1 MGIIDGRPPSSV
13 SRPLPEKNQTL
24 SVIAP
29 AAATKLLR
37 PTWAEISLPALRRN
51 FERVRKLAG
60 SRRVMA
66 VIKADAYGHGA
77 VAVAKCLAGCGVDW
91 LGVATVEEAVEL
103 REAGVEQPIL
113 LLGGLYMSDPA
124 DLVEYKL
131 TPSVSSTARLDTY
144 AACARSLNRP
154 IPIHLKVDTG
164 LGRLGLP
171 PSRVPSFLAHYVE
184 LEGLE
189 LRGVFTH
196 LASAEDLVATQTD
209 EQLAHFQA
217 ALKELPWYKVQ
228 PEWVHISNSAA
239 LLVRRDI
246 RENLVRIG
254 GLLYGYCLPLV
265 LPSNWSPEARWGPA
279 GSQPA
284 ATGPAPGASE
294 FEPVLTFK
302 SRVVYL
308 KDVPSN
314 TPLGYSAAFYSRRP
328 SRIATVPVGYA
339 DGLSRQLSS
348 RGRVIVND
356 DYARIVGNV
365 SMDLTLVDVT
375 DIPGVEVGDEVI
387 LIGSSEHCRITA
399 QEVATE
405 VGTVPYEALCSIGKR
420 VPRIYVDE
428 DG

>member
-1 MGIIDGRPPSSV
+1 MATLTSPSG
-13 SRPLPEKNQTL
+13 
-24 SVIAP
+24 
-29 AAATKLLR
+29 TKLLR

-51 FERVRKLAG
+51 FERVRRLAG
-60 SRRVMA
+60 TRRVMA
-66 VIKADAYGHGA
+66 ILKADAYGHGA
-77 VAVAKCLAGCGVDW
+77 VPVARCLAGRGVDW

-103 REAGVEQPIL
+103 REAGIEQPIL

-124 DLVEYKL
+124 DLVEYRL
-131 TPSVSSTARLDTY
+131 TPSISSTARLDTY
-144 AACARSLNRP
+144 AACARKFNRS
-154 IPIHLKVDTG
+154 IPFHLKVDTG

-171 PSRVPSFLAHYVE
+171 PSRVPAFLAHFVE

-189 LRGVFTH
+189 LEGLFTH

-228 PEWVHISNSAA
+228 PDWVHISNSAA

-254 GLLYGYCLPLV
+254 ALLYGYCLPLV
-265 LPSNWSPEARWGPA
+265 LPSNWSPGIPWGSP
-279 GSQPA
+279 GRQPA
-284 ATGPAPGASE
+284 ETAQAPGASE
-294 FEPVLTFK
+294 FEPVLSFK

-314 TPLGYSAAFYSRRP
+314 TPLGYGAAFHSRRP

-339 DGLSRQLSS
+339 DGLSRQLSN
-348 RGRVIVND
+348 RGRAIVND
-356 DYARIVGNV
+356 DYARIVGNI
-365 SMDLTLVDVT
+365 SMDLALVDVT

-399 QEVATE
+399 QEIASE
-405 VGTVPYEALCSIGKR
+405 LGTVPYEVLCSIGKR

-428 DG
+428 ESGSAG

>member
-1 MGIIDGRPPSSV
+1 MAN
-13 SRPLPEKNQTL
+13 LT
-24 SVIAP
+24 AP
-29 AAATKLLR
+29 VTTKLLR

-51 FERVRKLAG
+51 FDRVRRLAG
-60 SRRVMA
+60 ARRVMA
-66 VIKADAYGHGA
+66 VLKADAYGHGA
-77 VAVAKCLAGCGVDW
+77 VAVARCLAACGVDW

-103 REAGVEQPIL
+103 RETGIEQPIL

-124 DLVEYKL
+124 DLVEYRL
-131 TPSVSSTARLDTY
+131 TPSISSTARLDTY
-144 AACARSLNRP
+144 AACAQRSGNP
-154 IPIHLKVDTG
+154 IPFHLKIDTG

-189 LRGVFTH
+189 LKGIFTH

-228 PEWVHISNSAA
+228 PEWIHVSNSAA

-254 GLLYGYCLPLV
+254 ALLYGYCLPLI
-265 LPSNWSPEARWGPA
+265 LPPNWPPGIPWGH
-279 GSQPA
+279 
-284 ATGPAPGASE
+284 TGRPSAPPDTAPGAAE
-294 FEPVLTFK
+294 FEPVLSLK

-308 KDVPSN
+308 KDVASN
-314 TPLGYSAAFYSRRP
+314 TPLGYGAAFHSRRP
-328 SRIATVPVGYA
+328 SRIATIPVGYA

-356 DYARIVGNV
+356 DYARIVGNI

-375 DIPGVEVGDEVI
+375 DIPGVEVGDEVT

-399 QEVATE
+399 QEIATE
-405 VGTVPYEALCSIGKR
+405 IGTVPYEVLCSIGKR
-420 VPRIYVDE
+420 VPRIYGDE
-428 DG
+428 ERRGNEA

>member
-1 MGIIDGRPPSSV
+1 M
-13 SRPLPEKNQTL
+13 T
-24 SVIAP
+24 VISP
-29 AAATKLLR
+29 ATTKLLR

-51 FERVRKLAG
+51 FERVRRLAG
-60 SRRVMA
+60 ARRVMA
-66 VIKADAYGHGA
+66 ILKADAYGHGA
-77 VAVAKCLAGCGVDW
+77 VAVARCLAACGVDW

-103 REAGVEQPIL
+103 REAGIEQPIL

-124 DLVEYKL
+124 DLVEYRL
-131 TPSVSSTARLDTY
+131 TPSISSTARLDTY
-144 AACARSLNRP
+144 AACAQQSGKP
-154 IPIHLKVDTG
+154 IPFHLKIDTG

-171 PSRVPSFLAHYVE
+171 PNRVPSFLAHYIE

-189 LRGVFTH
+189 LKGIFTH
-196 LASAEDLVATQTD
+196 LASAEDMVATQTD

-228 PEWVHISNSAA
+228 PEWIHVSNSAA

-246 RENLVRIG
+246 GENMVRIG
-254 GLLYGYCLPLV
+254 ALLYGYCLPLV
-265 LPSNWSPEARWGPA
+265 LPPNWPPGIPWGPA
-279 GSQPA
+279 GRQSTPT
-284 ATGPAPGASE
+284 ATAPGAAE

-314 TPLGYSAAFYSRRP
+314 TPLGYGAAFYSRRP

-356 DYARIVGNV
+356 DYARIVGNI
-365 SMDLTLVDVT
+365 SMDLTLIDVT
-375 DIPGVEVGDEVI
+375 DIPGVEVGDEVV

-399 QEVATE
+399 QEIATE
-405 VGTVPYEALCSIGKR
+405 IGTVPYEVLCSIGKR
-420 VPRIYVDE
+420 VPRIYVGEDE
-428 DG
+428 RSKES